1 MKTAV
6 QHPLLR
12 VALISAMGAVIAGCS
27 LSPNYERPA
36 APVPATIGTMAGEA
50 TMAAD
55 LERALA
61 DWRTVFIEPQLQRLI
76 GLGLEQNRDLR
87 VAALN
92 VEAARAQYR
101 IQRSVLLPQFGLYG
115 EGARQRLPSDLSM
128 TGEASLQSQYGSGG
142 QAAYEL
148 DFFGRL
154 RSLSS
159 EAQQRYL
166 ATEAARRS
174 AQLSLISEIAG
185 AYLAWVTDTQLL
197 KLARQTQAT
206 RERTV
211 QLVERQYKVGVATQL
226 DLSQARGALH
236 DARSNT
242 AQFAR
247 LVEQDLNALQVLTGN
262 AQRLELGQPAA
273 DIGTVLRL
281 AGVPASLPSETL
293 LRRPD
298 IVAAE
303 HEIRAANG
311 RIAAARAAF
320 FPRIVLTATAGT
332 ASADLSGLFSG
343 GSGAWSFLPR
353 LDLPIFDFGNR
364 QANLDLVRVQ
374 RDARIAQYEYAIQ
387 TAFREVA
394 DALTA
399 RAHYVEQLQAQV
411 DLVQEAQR
419 THELSV
425 RRYETGVDS
434 FLQVLDAQRTLFNA
448 QKALL
453 ASRLQQQ
460 LNIVQLYRA
469 LGGGWN
475 EKSDGQTGSH

>member
-1 MKTAV
+1 
-6 QHPLLR
+6 
-12 VALISAMGAVIAGCS
+12 
-27 LSPNYERPA
+27 
-36 APVPATIGTMAGEA
+36 
-50 TMAAD
+50 MAAVRD
-55 LERALA
+55 TTCTPAL
-61 DWRTVFIEPQLQRLI
+61 
-76 GLGLEQNRDLR
+76 G
-87 VAALN
+87 
-92 VEAARAQYR
+92 
-101 IQRSVLLPQFGLYG
+101 
-115 EGARQRLPSDLSM
+115 
-128 TGEASLQSQYGSGG
+128 
-142 QAAYEL
+142 
-148 DFFGRL
+148 
-154 RSLSS
+154 
-159 EAQQRYL
+159 
-166 ATEAARRS
+166 
-174 AQLSLISEIAG
+174 
-185 AYLAWVTDTQLL
+185 YLAWVTD
-197 KLARQTQAT
+197 
-206 RERTV
+206 
-211 QLVERQYKVGVATQL
+211 TQL

-247 LVEQDLNALQVLTGN
+247 LVEQDLNALQLLTGN

-419 THELSV
+419 T
-425 RRYETGVDS
+425 
-434 FLQVLDAQRTLFNA
+434 LFNA